1 MNLLSRFRTPT
12 EERQGLVELYPTWSN
27 LTEKTMGGNR
37 NAYLASPTVL
47 AAVSARQRV
56 FSEVR
61 FALRRSSNGDLV
73 TSHPSLRV
81 LERPWPGG
89 TATELLK
96 RLELDVSLS
105 GTAFIYRPFPDQL
118 QVLDPRK
125 VEIQTD
131 GYELSGYLYWPNGI
145 GIGKPRGLLPSEATH
160 WSPLPHPEHAYTGAA
175 WVEAVIPEIRTE
187 IKQIRHQEKFF
198 DNSATPNLYV
208 KVAGKMSPDSRDRLR
223 QELENRYQGV
233 ANAWKTIVMDQD
245 AELQTVGST
254 FEQMDY
260 VNVQKSTEGRIA
272 SAAGTPPIILGL
284 KAGLDASTYSNY
296 GMAMRA
302 FADHLIRP
310 NWNSVVAALEPI
322 LTIPRGSELW
332 FDDSGVAALRADK
345 QEEAQIQATI
355 ASTINTYITA
365 GYTPESA
372 VQAAVNHDPTLLV
385 HSGLVSVQLSTPG
398 EDPEPEPDVEAE
410 EDPEPA
416 PAV

>member
-1 MNLLSRFRTPT
+1 MNLLSRFRNPT
-12 EERQGLVELYPTWSN
+12 EERAGMVEIYPTWGN
-27 LTEKTMGGNR
+27 LTERALGGGR
-37 NAYLASPTVL
+37 GAYLASPTVH

-61 FALRRSSNGDLV
+61 FALRRLSNGDLS
-73 TSHPSLRV
+73 TSHPVLRL

-89 TATELLK
+89 TSTELLK
-96 RLELDVSLS
+96 RLEMDVSLS
-105 GTAFIYRPFPDQL
+105 GTAFIYRPLANQL

-125 VEIQTD
+125 VEIVTNGFQ
-131 GYELSGYLYWPNGI
+131 LSGYEYWPNGV
-145 GIGKPRGLLPSEATH
+145 GNGKSRQLLPEECTH
-160 WSPLPHPEHAYTGAA
+160 WAPLPHPEHAYAGAA
-175 WVEAVIPEIRTE
+175 WVDAVIPEIRTE
-187 IKQIRHQEKFF
+187 IKQMRHQEKFF

-208 KVAGKMSPDSRDRLR
+208 KVAGKMSPDSRSRLR
-223 QELENRYQGV
+223 EELESRYQGV

-322 LTIPRGSELW
+322 LAIPQGSELW
-332 FDDSGVAALRADK
+332 FDDRDVAALRADK
-345 QEEAQIQATI
+345 QEEAQIQATV

-365 GYTPESA
+365 GYSPESA

-385 HSGLVSVQLSTPG
+385 HTGLVSVQLTPPG
-398 EDPEPEPDVEAE
+398 AQSEPEPV
-410 EDPEPA
+410 